1 MNNNKTFLPLIIW
14 GGLISSLFTYLIALK
29 FIGKL
34 DAIYFP
40 SQNLKPLEI
49 FSLCAPAFLFTNY
62 LMFKKFMSDAKTLE
76 QKLKKQIVCWAL
88 NESIALIG
96 FVTTMLSLENNGYF
110 ALSNIA
116 VSFVGYVLM
125 MPKISK

>member
-1 MNNNKTFLPLIIW
+1 MNNNKALLPFIIW

-29 FIGKL
+29 FGGKL
-34 DAIYFP
+34 DSIQFP
-40 SQNLKPLEI
+40 TQNLNSIEI
-49 FSLCAPAFLFTNY
+49 FSLCAPAFLFTNF
-62 LMFKKFMSDAKTLE
+62 LMFKKFMSVAKTFE
-76 QKLKKQIVCWAL
+76 QQIKKQIICWVL

-110 ALSNIA
+110 AISNIA

-125 MPKISK
+125 MPKLQK